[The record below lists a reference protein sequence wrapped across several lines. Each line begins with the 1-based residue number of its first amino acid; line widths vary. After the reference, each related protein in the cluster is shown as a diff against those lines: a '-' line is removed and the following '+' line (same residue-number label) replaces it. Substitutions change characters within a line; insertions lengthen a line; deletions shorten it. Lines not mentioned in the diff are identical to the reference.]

1 MMVHQL
7 QGRFIRLWNHCN
19 SVAHPGLMSWLK
31 YGGLVTLIT
40 QPISELSIA
49 SWRHNA
55 YTDAFQ
61 RVQCIKEE
69 NRLLMVKLSGSCS
82 NGMM

>member
-1 MMVHQL
+1 MIMMVHQL

-40 QPISELSIA
+40 QPILS
-49 SWRHNA
+49 S
-55 YTDAFQ
+55 
-61 RVQCIKEE
+61 
-69 NRLLMVKLSGSCS
+69 RLRLGGILHIQMPFSVYSVYKKKSSSHGETKWKLQ
-82 NGMM
+82 